1 MIYVYKG
8 ANSNGGI
15 ESYVPTPKSKQTY
28 SNYRQPAVAITANAG
43 DYSPKFGLWIINKIP
58 RGDERTGDN
67 QPSNPAFGFD

>member
-15 ESYVPTPKSKQTY
+15 GSYVPTPKSEHSY
-28 SNYRQPAVAITANAG
+28 SNYRQPAEAITANAG
-43 DYSPKFGLWIINKIP
+43 DYSPKFGVWNIKKFP
-58 RGDERTGDN
+58 RGNGRTGDN